1 MYKPNFKITPKINN
15 WIAQI
20 EAMKKK
26 FELSRILPEQE
37 IVLRYRA
44 AIESINSS
52 TSIEGNPLNKK
63 QVESALAGKM
73 NSWEKKVIEVVNYK
87 KAWDWIEKRNKNKSN
102 ILFKDVLKLHS
113 LVANNLLSEDKTG
126 HIRPSN
132 IYIVDSRGNV
142 NYIGPKSSQVKKLI
156 EGLFDWLNEQK
167 DKLHPVLIAGILHY
181 EFVSIH
187 PFSDG
192 NGRTTRLLVKMFL
205 NLFNYDFRGCLVLD
219 SYYWQNLSAYYG
231 AISHAKIYKDQSKAD
246 ITDWLK
252 YFTEGFYR
260 ETKELER
267 KVEILNLGRNT
278 GIIKLSDDEIQ
289 ILDYVKQF
297 GQIDLEEALD
307 VLQIPTRTCQ
317 RRLNVLVNK
326 KILKMV
332 EKSKNT
338 YYIFKNY
345 KL

>member
-1 MYKPNFKITPKINN
+1 MYKPNFKILPKINN

-20 EAMKKK
+20 EAIKKK
-26 FELSRILPEQE
+26 FELTRILPEQE

-44 AIESINSS
+44 AIESVNSS
-52 TSIEGNPLNKK
+52 TNIEGNPLNKK

-87 KAWDWIEKRNKNKSN
+87 IAWDWIEKRNKKKSK
-102 ILFKDVLKLHS
+102 ILFRDAMKLHS

-126 HIRPSN
+126 YIRPSN

-142 NYIGPKSSQVKKLI
+142 NYMGPKNSVVKKLI
-156 EGLFDWLNEQK
+156 EELFDWLDEQK
-167 DKLHPVLIAGILHY
+167 NTLHPVLIAGILHY

-205 NLFNYDFRGCLVLD
+205 NLINYDFRGCLVLD
-219 SYYWQNLSAYYG
+219 SYYWQNLSAYYS
-231 AISHAKIYKDQSKAD
+231 AISHAKTYKEQSRSD
-246 ITDWLK
+246 ITDWLI

-267 KVEILNLGRNT
+267 KVDILNLSRKT
-278 GIIKLSDDEIQ
+278 GILKLSADEIQ
-289 ILDYVKQF
+289 VLDYVKQF
-297 GQIDLEEALD
+297 GQIDLKETLD
-307 VLQIPTRTCQ
+307 VLQKPERTCQ
-317 RRLNVLVNK
+317 RRLSILVSK
-326 KILKMV
+326 RILKMV

-338 YYIFKNY
+338 YYILKNY